1 MVRFPSNYQRC
12 YETNV
17 SVCISTFG
25 VIMRPC
31 YMILLSISILKSVTI
46 RGSRA
51 ETFGLYLHP
60 NDIQTTQFCVP
71 VDTGQSVLQ
80 YTLLCVILV
89 IPINIELTVNERLLN
104 VSNMHGNTLWKEPF
118 NTTPLSFF
126 SFKLCRTVQRF
137 LLLRETFHLF

>member
-104 VSNMHGNTLWKEPF
+104 VSNVNGRRLRKERCLCDTSLVCF
-118 NTTPLSFF
+118 LS
-126 SFKLCRTVQRF
+126 SYVEQYCVLS
-137 LLLRETFHLF
+137 LGETFHLF